1 MRLFIAYA
9 YDRRAIE
16 AFYRLRPGLETAS
29 YAEQHHTLW
38 QELFVGTDF
47 WSREIARLEPDWEVF
62 ETVLNARPLQEAWAR
77 ENKVHFPED
86 DWMAAVTCAQISQF
100 RPEVLFTRDHEFI
113 DANFRQRLISE
124 GNPRLVLGWDGIA
137 RCDPERFSGC
147 DLVLSNFDF
156 VADFYS
162 EHGFQG
168 IFFPYSLA
176 DSLCGIMPS
185 GKERPHPLSFAGS
198 VVVRPDLHV
207 QRLHLLDA
215 LARRLPLAVRA
226 AGNISDWR
234 WTHRAQRK
242 RLRHFQWRTA
252 AAVHRVGRR
261 NAGPV
266 HGLEMFRFLAD
277 SLVTLNVHIDNA
289 RNRASNMRLFE
300 ATGMGACLLTDGWEG
315 LEEFFK
321 EDEEVVVYRS
331 TEEAVEKARYLLD
344 HPEEALRIGKAARA
358 RVLREHLFSHRWP
371 TLRLQI
377 SKIGQSA

>member
-86 DWMAAVTCAQISQF
+86 DWMAAMACAQISQF

-113 DANFRQRLISE
+113 DANFRRRLIAE
-124 GNPRLVLGWDGIA
+124 GSPRLVLGWDGIA
-137 RCDPERFSGC
+137 RCDPERFAGC
-147 DLVLSNFDF
+147 DFVLSNFDF

-168 IFFPYSLA
+168 VFLPYSLA
-176 DSLCGIMPS
+176 DSLCGIVS
-185 GKERPHPLSFAGS
+185 SRKDRPHPLSFAGS

-207 QRLHLLDA
+207 QRLHLLNA

-242 RLRHFQWRTA
+242 RLRHFQWGTA

-266 HGLEMFRFLAD
+266 HGLEMFRFLAG

-344 HPEEALRIGKAARA
+344 HPEEALRIGQAARA
-358 RVLREHLFSHRWP
+358 RVLGGHLFSHRWP
-371 TLRLQI
+371 AIRSRI
-377 SKIGQSA
+377 SG